1 MTVSV
6 RTVLGDVSS
15 SDLGITYVH
24 EHLIIDAPLIADRWP
39 HILLTSVEDAVRELE
54 PCSAVGV
61 GTVVDAMPAA
71 SGRDPIRLAAISRK
85 SGVHVVACTGL
96 HTSKY
101 YEGQRWTAEEPP
113 DRLAELFIADVVEG
127 IDRYDYMG
135 PIVRR
140 SPHRAGI
147 LKVAVLED
155 APTGRDIRVFT
166 AAAWARRRWRR
177 HRRADLVLQRRALP
191 VLLHERR

>member
-71 SGRDPIRLAAISRK
+71 SGRDPIRLAEISRK

-101 YEGQRWTAEEPP
+101 NEGQRWTAEEPP
-113 DRLAELFIADVVEG
+113 DMLLSHINIYE
-127 IDRYDYMG
+127 
-135 PIVRR
+135 
-140 SPHRAGI
+140 
-147 LKVAVLED
+147 
-155 APTGRDIRVFT
+155 PT
-166 AAAWARRRWRR
+166 R
-177 HRRADLVLQRRALP
+177 HC
-191 VLLHERR
+191 